1 MTAKNY
7 SQIKVA
13 AMLFKK
19 RIQLLIVFC
28 FSVVLAFFSSC
39 ISSAPPQADANTD
52 VSQLL
57 EQSFELLQTDN
68 VNSEE
73 DDQIRNMK
81 IQAWLQLGQLFLQM
95 KNREKSIHCHES
107 LVRLGKDTY
116 RFPEGVEKHVDT
128 ILAAMRNAPEPSEDQ
143 IPRDDEE
150 IRSTLRRASTASMI
164 KELIQAPK
172 NQHFYQLFTNM
183 AKDGVEYGLLDET
196 LELVNAFP
204 KDYPLYREV
213 VFPVLCL
220 IRNAYSEKGEK
231 VKAANLHK
239 RCEEML
245 STFPQNN
252 EHEKKDY
259 LRALIRFGETEKAW
273 TLFQELQLDQLG
285 KSSYLRELVYEK
297 VRAKDH
303 ARALELV
310 NSIPDAEIFGSGMEK
325 LKILL
330 NIVKRQIES
339 GELDAA
345 ETTLLEIKPNA
356 RYRFWDQK
364 LRAYCLIAKKREQ
377 RGNHPG
383 AIQSL
388 EKARL
393 ALSENDDDRA
403 WVSGQ
408 QIIFIADAMVEI
420 GQKEEAQEL
429 LMKTLQEFHDEFVKL
444 NETDPS
450 EIKGASLRFP
460 GPLLQY
466 DVMAA
471 AQSAAGDRNG
481 CLKTLEIMAGMIDID
496 QPNDDADPKIFLMA
510 EFAKFQVLK
519 AFAREGFSEEAL
531 AKAEMLNNPLIK
543 AMALNDIAN
552 TILLHRKGKTVQ
564 HEIYRNMIKEPL
576 HDN

>member
-7 SQIKVA
+7 SQIKVV

-39 ISSAPPQADANTD
+39 ISSAPPQADAGIN
-52 VSQLL
+52 VPQLL
-57 EQSFELLQTDN
+57 EQSLELLQTDN
-68 VNSEE
+68 VNPEE

-81 IQAWLQLGQLFLQM
+81 IQAWSQLGQLFLQL
-95 KNREKSIHCHES
+95 KNRKNSILCHES
-107 LVRLGKDTY
+107 LVRLGKGTY

-128 ILAAMRNAPEPSEDQ
+128 ILAAMRNAPKPSEDQ

-150 IRSTLRRASTASMI
+150 IRRTLRRASTASTI
-164 KELIQAPK
+164 KELIQTPK

-204 KDYPLYREV
+204 KNYPLYREI

-231 VKAANLHK
+231 IKAANLHK

-245 STFPQNN
+245 SAFPRNG
-252 EHEKKDY
+252 EHDKKSY
-259 LRALIRFGETEKAW
+259 LRALIQFGETEKAW
-273 TLFQELQLDQLG
+273 TLFQELQLDQYE
-285 KSSYLRELVYEK
+285 KISCLRELVYEK

-310 NSIPDAEIFGSGMEK
+310 NSVPWDGHFGIEK
-325 LKILL
+325 LKTLM

-345 ETTLLEIKPNA
+345 EATLLEIKPDA

-383 AIQSL
+383 AVQSL

-393 ALSENDDDRA
+393 ALSENDDDRVWA
-403 WVSGQ
+403 GGQ
-408 QIIFIADAMVEI
+408 QIIYIADAMVEI

-429 LMKTLQEFHDEFVKL
+429 LMKTLQEFHNEFVKL
-444 NETDPS
+444 NETNPS
-450 EIKGASLRFP
+450 EIKGASLRLP

-471 AQSAAGDRNG
+471 AQSATGDRNG
-481 CLKTLEIMAGMIDID
+481 CLKTLEIMAGITDID

-510 EFAKFQVLK
+510 EFAKFQVLR
-519 AFAREGFSEEAL
+519 AFAREGFPEEAL
-531 AKAEMLNNPLIK
+531 AKAEVLNNPLIK

-552 TILLHRKGKTVQ
+552 TILLHRKGKKVQ